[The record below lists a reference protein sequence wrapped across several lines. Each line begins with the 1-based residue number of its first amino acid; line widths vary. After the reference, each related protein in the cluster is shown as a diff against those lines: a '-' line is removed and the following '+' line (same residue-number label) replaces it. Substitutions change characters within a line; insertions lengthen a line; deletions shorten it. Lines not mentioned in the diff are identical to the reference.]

1 MTRIYWLT
9 HQHYHRHFG
18 WWLLAR
24 SSLVLELTMWCNP
37 TSRNVPGNESEEYWG
52 ELLISHQQDVS
63 CRGEMLSYPLTRLTC
78 LTYNQSNTSL
88 LRDQGQSNTTLGL
101 PSGGQQEYSQKYPNI
116 GLFYFLLSIR
126 KGGVRSTNIP
136 ALSSVWEGFNGL
148 TVVSGA
154 DGGVREWENW

>member
-1 MTRIYWLT
+1 MLR
-9 HQHYHRHFG
+9 G
-18 WWLLAR
+18 
-24 SSLVLELTMWCNP
+24 
-37 TSRNVPGNESEEYWG
+37 NVYLSNFY
-52 ELLISHQQDVS
+52 
-63 CRGEMLSYPLTRLTC
+63 LSYPLTRLTC

-126 KGGVRSTNIP
+126 KGGVRSTSIP